1 MRLLVEIAC
10 AKALRQ
16 AELFFLFLF
25 LFFDE
30 LMKYQCNGPWRARQS
45 QQKLQS
51 NTRMAIFGEVSKIEN
66 SLSDKNN
73 TTTWG

>member
-1 MRLLVEIAC
+1 MCKGPEAGRVI
-10 AKALRQ
+10 
-16 AELFFLFLF
+16 FLFLF